1 VYYPWHEGNCV
12 TSRVFASI
20 GNFSVRFRWVIVV
33 GWFLITIVS
42 VKAFPGLSDVAKN
55 SQSSFLPANSPSVQ
69 AEDLAQ
75 PFQDS
80 QHGVATLIV
89 AREDG
94 VLTAADIQGIS
105 AVETRI
111 RGLSGVIRIQDF
123 GLSPDKHAE
132 QAQVVTDLPPF
143 SAGSDAIS
151 LVAAIRGTFPSDA
164 SGLQFHLTGTI
175 PGFVDQQSQSKS
187 SQGDV
192 QKFSLLFIIVLLL
205 IAFRALLAPLVTL
218 LPAALVLA
226 LASPVIAGATHLGVQ
241 VSAITQFILIV
252 LVLGAGTDYG
262 LFLVFRTR
270 EELRRGLEPKDAV
283 RRAVATVGE
292 SITFSALIVMAALMS
307 LIIAQFDFYQALGPA
322 LAIGIALML
331 MAGLTLLPALLAIF
345 GRAVF
350 WPSRA
355 QFDENPR
362 ANIYGRIAAVVVR
375 RPMPVAVVGA
385 IIFGAIA
392 LGQIGTT
399 TAGFADMSAPSGT
412 DSAAGDTL
420 ISQHYGSA
428 NLNATEFLF
437 KFTTPI
443 WSHADDLQ
451 TLQTTL
457 QSDGGFATVESPLT
471 FSGQALTPAQLVTVH
486 TGGNTLAAEALARFV
501 SSDGRTVQ
509 YIGVEPGGAATPIS
523 EVPAL
528 RTLVAHAGA
537 SVNAEAQ
544 GVFGIQPF
552 AYDVNQLSSSDLWH
566 IIPVVAVL
574 IAILLAIV
582 MRSLVAPL
590 YLVTSVLLSY
600 LAALGLTALIF
611 VHFGGQSGINFVL
624 PFLMFVFLMALG
636 SDYNVL
642 VMTRIR
648 EESHH
653 LSTREAVRRAVGA
666 TGTTVTTAGLIL
678 GGTFAVLAF
687 AGGGASGGSQIQ
699 QIGYGVAFGVVMDT
713 FVVRTILV
721 PAIVV
726 LLGRANW
733 WPSGLWKQGDPIAA
747 AVSGSTAPAPPLQTT
762 STR

>member
-1 VYYPWHEGNCV
+1 MQHREPVA
-12 TSRVFASI
+12 SRAFRALGV
-20 GNFSVRFRWVIVV
+20 FSVRFRWPILIAWV
-33 GWFLITIVS
+33 LITIVS
-42 VKAFPGLSDVAKN
+42 VKAFPGLSDVAKD

-69 AEDLAQ
+69 AETLAQ

-80 QHGVATLIV
+80 KHGIATLV
-89 AREDG
+89 AGREG
-94 VLTAADIQGIS
+94 GPLTASDIQQINAIES
-105 AVETRI
+105 RI
-111 RGLSGVIRIQDF
+111 GGLSGVLRVQDF

-143 SAGSDAIS
+143 SAGSDAIA
-151 LVAAIRGTFPSDA
+151 LVAAIRATFPSDV

-175 PGFVDQQSQSKS
+175 PGFVDQQKQSKT
-187 SQGDV
+187 SQNDI
-192 QKFSLLFIIVLLL
+192 QRFSLLFIIVLLL

-292 SITFSALIVMAALMS
+292 SITFSALIVIAALMS
-307 LIIAQFDFYQALGPA
+307 LIIAQFNFYQSLGPA

-355 QFDENPR
+355 RMVENPR
-362 ANIYGRIAAVVVR
+362 ANVYGRIAASVVR
-375 RPMPVAVVGA
+375 RPLPVAVIGA

-399 TAGFADMSAPSGT
+399 TAGFADQSAPSGT

-420 ISQHYGSA
+420 VAEHYGSA

-437 KFTTPI
+437 KFPTSI

-451 TLQTTL
+451 TIESRL
-457 QSDGGFATVESPLT
+457 QSSGGFAAVDGPLT
-471 FSGQALTPAQLVTVH
+471 FSGQALTPAQLVAIH
-486 TGGNTLAAEALARFV
+486 AGGNAQAAEALARFV
-501 SSDGRTVQ
+501 SADGHTVQ
-509 YIGVEPGGAATPIS
+509 FIAVEPHGSALPIS
-523 EVPAL
+523 DIPRVRNLAS
-528 RTLVAHAGA
+528 TIGSGVGA
-537 SVNAEAQ
+537 QAS

-566 IIPVVAVL
+566 IIPVVAIL

-611 VHFGGQSGINFVL
+611 VHFGGQDGINFVL

-653 LSTREAVRRAVGA
+653 DTTREAVRRAIGA

-721 PAIVV
+721 PALVV
-726 LLGRANW
+726 ILGRRNW
-733 WPSGLWKQGDPIAA
+733 WPSPLWREGEPVVPSARPENA
-747 AVSGSTAPAPPLQTT
+747 AVPVGEP
-762 STR
+762 

>member
-1 VYYPWHEGNCV
+1 MRSLAELM
-12 TSRVFASI
+12 TIRVFASI
-20 GNFSVRFRWVIVV
+20 GSFSVRFRWLIVV
-33 GWFLITIVS
+33 GWVLITIVS
-42 VKAFPGLSDVAKN
+42 VKAFPGLSDVAKD
-55 SQSSFLPANSPSVQ
+55 SQSSFLPASSPSVQ
-69 AEDLAQ
+69 AENLAQ

-89 AREDG
+89 ATQSG
-94 VLTAADIQGIS
+94 VLTTGDLQTITAEEARIG
-105 AVETRI
+105 TI
-111 RGLSGVIRIQDF
+111 RGVTRVQDF
-123 GLSPDKHAE
+123 GLSPDKRAE

-143 SAGSDAIS
+143 SAGSDAVS
-151 LVAAIRGTFPSDA
+151 LVAAIRATFPSDA

-192 QKFSLLFIIVLLL
+192 QEFSLLFIIVLLL
-205 IAFRALLAPLVTL
+205 IAFRALLAPLITL

-307 LIIAQFDFYQALGPA
+307 LIIAQFSFYQALGPA

-331 MAGLTLLPALLAIF
+331 IAGLTLLPALLAIF

-355 QFDENPR
+355 RLVENPR
-362 ANIYGRIAAVVVR
+362 ANIYGRIAAFVVR
-375 RPMPVAVVGA
+375 RPLPVAIVGA

-392 LGQIGTT
+392 FGQLGTT
-399 TAGFADMSAPSGT
+399 TAGFADMSTPSGT

-437 KFTTPI
+437 KFATPI
-443 WSHADDLQ
+443 WAHADDLQ
-451 TLQTTL
+451 TIQTAL
-457 QSDGGFATVESPLT
+457 QSRGGFATVEGPLA
-471 FSGQALTPAQLVTVH
+471 FSGQALTPAQLVQIH
-486 TGGNTLAAEALARFV
+486 ESGSTLATEALGRFV
-501 SSDGRTVQ
+501 SADGRTVQ
-509 YIGVEPGGAATPIS
+509 YIGVEKGGAAPAIKA
-523 EVPAL
+523 VPTL
-528 RTLVAHAGA
+528 RTLVTSAGA
-537 SVNAEAQ
+537 SVHAQAQ

-566 IIPVVAVL
+566 IIPVVALL
-574 IAILLAIV
+574 IAILLTIV

-653 LSTREAVRRAVGA
+653 LSTREAVRRAIGA

-726 LLGRANW
+726 LLGRRNW
-733 WPSGLWKQGDPIAA
+733 WPSKLWSEGEPTVTPPP
-747 AVSGSTAPAPPLQTT
+747 AVAPLAPAPPLQTT
-762 STR
+762 SAR